1 MPLHAAAKRGNL
13 GREHL
18 GRETMR
24 LRHPSLLTGA
34 SLLGLL
40 VHAGM
45 PAGALAQSAAALSG
59 QVTSAEEGP
68 MEGVLVSAK
77 RENSNITVTVVT
89 DAKGHYSFPPDRLGA
104 GHYAIAI
111 RAIGYN
117 LDGAKAVDIGANGS
131 TADVRLVRTKKL
143 KSLASQLSNAEW
155 LISAPGPDNLKA
167 NMANCVS
174 CHTLQRIFASTHD
187 AAEFKQI
194 FRRMGGYSPGSTP
207 TQPQMLLPGPRG
219 DRSPMP
225 SSQWEATSTWL
236 ESVDLS
242 TTEALSFELQTLP
255 RPKGAA
261 TRVIYT
267 EYDLPRK
274 EAQPHDVIVDQDGM
288 VWYSDFSNQFAGVMD
303 PKTGKAIDIP
313 IPVLKPE
320 QPKGSLEIELEAGQ
334 NHVWLA
340 MMYQAG
346 VARIDRRTH
355 EVTTYPYPKEWQS
368 TSAQASM
375 VSPQHADVDGKVW
388 SNNQDTHYMYRLDVK
403 TGQYE
408 NLGASKDPR
417 GKQISAY
424 GMPTDQQ
431 NNVYQL
437 EFGGTSIGLRN
448 AKTGAVTIYDTP
460 IKNSRPRRGRVDD
473 QNRLWFAEYGANA
486 IGLFDP
492 KTATIKEYQL
502 PTKFSAPYDVVPNKD
517 ASEVWT
523 GSMLNDRVARLDTKS
538 GQITE
543 YLLPRPTNIRRV
555 FVQDDGPRTAL
566 WVGSNH
572 GASIVKVEPLD

>member
-1 MPLHAAAKRGNL
+1 
-13 GREHL
+13 
-18 GRETMR
+18 MR
-24 LRHPSLLTGA
+24 LNHLLLLTSA
-34 SLLGLL
+34 SVFGL
-40 VHAGM
+40 VVGSS
-45 PAGALAQSAAALSG
+45 AGALAQSAAALTG

-77 RENSNITVTVVT
+77 KQSSTITVTVVS
-89 DAKGHYSFPPDRLGA
+89 DAKGQYSFPADRLDPGN
-104 GHYAIAI
+104 YALAI
-111 RAIGYN
+111 RAAGYN
-117 LDGAKAVDIGANGS
+117 LAGAKAVDVAAGGS
-131 TADVRLVRTKKL
+131 TADIKLVRTKH
-143 KSLASQLSNAEW
+143 LANQLSNAEW

-167 NMANCVS
+167 NMTNCVS
-174 CHTLQRIFASTHD
+174 CHTLQRVFASAHD
-187 AAEFKQI
+187 AEEFKQI
-194 FRRMGGYSPGSTP
+194 FRRMGSYAPGTTP
-207 TQPQMLLPGPRG
+207 VHPQKLLPGPRG

-225 SSQWEATSTWL
+225 PSQWEATSAWL
-236 ESVDLS
+236 ASVNLNS
-242 TTEALSFELQTLP
+242 AEALPFELQTLP

-288 VWYSDFSNQFAGVMD
+288 VWYSDFSNEFAGVLD
-303 PKTGKAIDIP
+303 PKTGKATDIP

-334 NHVWLA
+334 KNVWLA
-340 MMYQAG
+340 LMYQAG
-346 VARIDRRTH
+346 LARIDRSTH
-355 EVTTYPYPKEWQS
+355 EVTMYPYPKEWQS

-388 SNNQDTHYMYRLDVK
+388 SNNQDVHTMYRLDVK

-408 NLGASKDPR
+408 DLGPSKDPR

-424 GMPTDQQ
+424 GMPTDLQ

-437 EFGGTSIGLRN
+437 EFGGTSIGLRD

-460 IKNSRPRRGRVDD
+460 IKNSRPRRGRVDG
-473 QNRLWFAEYGANA
+473 QNRLWFAEYRGNA

-492 KTATIKEYQL
+492 KTAAINEYQL
-502 PTKFSAPYDVVPNKD
+502 PTKFGAPYDVVPNKD
-517 ASEVWT
+517 SSQVWT
-523 GSMLNDRVARLDTKS
+523 GSMLNDRVARLDTRS

-543 YLLPRPTNIRRV
+543 YLLPRSTNIRRV
-555 FVQDDGPRTAL
+555 FLQESGLQNDQKTML

-572 GASIVKVEPLD
+572 GASIVRIEPLD

>member
-1 MPLHAAAKRGNL
+1 
-13 GREHL
+13 
-18 GRETMR
+18 MR
-24 LRHPSLLTGA
+24 LNHLLLLTSA
-34 SLLGLL
+34 SVFGL
-40 VHAGM
+40 VVGSS
-45 PAGALAQSAAALSG
+45 AGALAQSAAALTG

-77 RENSNITVTVVT
+77 KQSSTITVTVVS
-89 DAKGHYSFPPDRLGA
+89 DAKGQYSFPADRLDPGN
-104 GHYAIAI
+104 YALAI
-111 RAIGYN
+111 RAAGYS
-117 LDGAKAVDIGANGS
+117 LAGAKAVDVAAGGS
-131 TADVRLVRTKKL
+131 TADIKLVRTKH
-143 KSLASQLSNAEW
+143 LANQLSNAEW

-167 NMANCVS
+167 NMTNCVS
-174 CHTLQRIFASTHD
+174 CHTLQRVFASAHD
-187 AAEFKQI
+187 AEEFKQI
-194 FRRMGGYSPGSTP
+194 FRRMGSYAPGTTP
-207 TQPQMLLPGPRG
+207 VHPQKLLPGPRG

-225 SSQWEATSTWL
+225 PSQWEATSAWL
-236 ESVDLS
+236 ASVNLNS
-242 TTEALSFELQTLP
+242 AEALPFELQTLP

-288 VWYSDFSNQFAGVMD
+288 VWYSDFSNEFAGVLD
-303 PKTGKAIDIP
+303 PKTGKATDIP

-334 NHVWLA
+334 KNVWLA
-340 MMYQAG
+340 LMYQAG
-346 VARIDRRTH
+346 LARIDRSTH
-355 EVTTYPYPKEWQS
+355 EVTMYPYPKEWQS

-388 SNNQDTHYMYRLDVK
+388 SNNQDVHTMYRLDVK

-408 NLGASKDPR
+408 DLGPSKDPR

-424 GMPTDQQ
+424 GMPTDLQ

-437 EFGGTSIGLRN
+437 EFGGTSIGLRD

-460 IKNSRPRRGRVDD
+460 IKNSRPRRGRVDG
-473 QNRLWFAEYGANA
+473 QNRLWFAEYRGNA

-492 KTATIKEYQL
+492 KTAAINEYQL
-502 PTKFSAPYDVVPNKD
+502 PTKFGAPYDVVPNKD
-517 ASEVWT
+517 SSQVWT
-523 GSMLNDRVARLDTKS
+523 GSMLNDRVARLDTRS

-543 YLLPRPTNIRRV
+543 YLLPRSTNIRRV
-555 FVQDDGPRTAL
+555 FLQESGLQNDQKTML

-572 GASIVKVEPLD
+572 GASIVRIEPLD

>member
-1 MPLHAAAKRGNL
+1 
-13 GREHL
+13 
-18 GRETMR
+18 MR
-24 LRHPSLLTGA
+24 LNHLLLLTSA
-34 SLLGLL
+34 SVFGL
-40 VHAGM
+40 VVGSS
-45 PAGALAQSAAALSG
+45 AGALAQSAAALTG

-77 RENSNITVTVVT
+77 KQSSTITVTVVS
-89 DAKGHYSFPPDRLGA
+89 DAKGQYSFPADRLDPGN
-104 GHYAIAI
+104 YALAI
-111 RAIGYN
+111 RAAGYS
-117 LDGAKAVDIGANGS
+117 LAGAKAVDVAAGGS
-131 TADVRLVRTKKL
+131 TADIKLVRTKH
-143 KSLASQLSNAEW
+143 LANQLSNAEW

-167 NMANCVS
+167 NMTNCVS
-174 CHTLQRIFASTHD
+174 CHTLQRVFASAHD
-187 AAEFKQI
+187 AEEFKQI
-194 FRRMGGYSPGSTP
+194 FRRMGSYAPGTTP
-207 TQPQMLLPGPRG
+207 VHPQKLLPGPRG

-225 SSQWEATSTWL
+225 PSQWEATSAWL
-236 ESVDLS
+236 ASVNLN
-242 TTEALSFELQTLP
+242 TAEALPFELQTLP

-288 VWYSDFSNQFAGVMD
+288 AWYSDFSNEFAGVLD
-303 PKTGKAIDIP
+303 PKTGKATDIP

-320 QPKGSLEIELEAGQ
+320 QPKGSLEIELEAGEK
-334 NHVWLA
+334 NVWLA
-340 MMYQAG
+340 LMYQAG
-346 VARIDRRTH
+346 LARIDRSTH
-355 EVTTYPYPKEWQS
+355 EVTMYPYPKEWQS

-388 SNNQDTHYMYRLDVK
+388 SNNQDVHTMYRLDVK

-408 NLGASKDPR
+408 DLGPSKDPR

-424 GMPTDQQ
+424 GMPTDLQ

-437 EFGGTSIGLRN
+437 EFGGTSIGLRD

-460 IKNSRPRRGRVDD
+460 IKNSRPRRGRVDG
-473 QNRLWFAEYGANA
+473 QNRLWFAEYRGNA

-492 KTATIKEYQL
+492 KTAAINEYQL
-502 PTKFSAPYDVVPNKD
+502 PTKFGAPYDVVPNQD
-517 ASEVWT
+517 SSQVWT
-523 GSMLNDRVARLDTKS
+523 GSMLNDRVARLDTRS

-543 YLLPRPTNIRRV
+543 YLLPRSTNIRRV
-555 FVQDDGPRTAL
+555 FLQESGLQNGQKTVL

-572 GASIVKVEPLD
+572 GASIVRIEPLD